1 MKRKIVV
8 VGAGWLGLQFVHYF
22 AAQGDEVYYTTR
34 HTKPDG
40 GLPELVETDRRQASV
55 APTWFALALPCIWSP
70 TLVPYF
76 QDAIVICAIPV
87 NYVHDHGQA
96 YVAALASLA
105 DIARASKAQAI
116 IHCSSTGVYQG
127 LTGEVDE
134 QLAAGPAAKAQCLW
148 QGEQQLAGF
157 SPCVTLRLAGLF
169 GPNRHPA
176 KFLSGR
182 VCPDGGNAVNL
193 VHSDDIIAF
202 IAQLLRLPQLPDTR
216 FNLCSPSHP
225 TKQAFYGAAIRAAGL
240 PAATFID
247 TTTQH
252 HVVSSQKSLQVAGFN
267 YRHNI

>member
-1 MKRKIVV
+1 MTHKIVV
-8 VGAGWLGLQFVHYF
+8 VGAGWLGQQFVQF
-22 AAQGDEVYYTTR
+22 FTAQGAEVYYTTR
-34 HTKPDG
+34 HNKPDS
-40 GLPELVETDRRQASV
+40 GLLGQVEPDHPQAEI
-55 APTWFALALPCIWSP
+55 APSWFALELPCAWSP
-70 TLVPYF
+70 SLEPYF
-76 QDAIVICAIPV
+76 KDAIVICAIPV
-87 NYVHDHGQA
+87 NYAHDHGQA

-105 DIARASKAQAI
+105 DIAKASKARAI

-148 QGEQQLAGF
+148 QGEQQLAAF

-176 KFLSGR
+176 KFLAGR

-202 IAQLLRLPQLPDTR
+202 VAQLLPLPQLPHTR

-225 TKQAFYGAAIRAAGL
+225 TKQVFYGAAIRAAGL

-252 HVVSSQKSLQVAGFN
+252 HVVSSQKSLQVAGFY